1 MEVLKQM
8 GSLSNIVAPVSSGLV
23 KDQDDLPVV
32 GLVFPL
38 IQDVVEKFLE
48 VCAIRLYP
56 DHEKWRFVDARTGYA
71 AEDMHR
77 F

>member
-1 MEVLKQM
+1 M
-8 GSLSNIVAPVSSGLV
+8 GPLPNIVAPVRSGLV

-38 IQDVVEKFLE
+38 IQDVVEKFHE
-48 VCAIRLYP
+48 VFAICLNSG
-56 DHEKWRFVDARTGYA
+56 HEKWRFVDARTGYA